1 MICILNTIISYFG
14 IEQAVLQR
22 IDVIDFDRNQKEARV
37 HFIPNL
43 KVGVLVS
50 SPGEFHPQALSE
62 PYVRFS
68 PHTAPI
74 IQPLGLV
81 LSIGSSLVAKV
92 DRSRNWII

>member
-74 IQPLGLV
+74 IQPLGPCFVHWFLPCCQ
-81 LSIGSSLVAKV
+81 G
-92 DRSRNWII
+92 

>member
-50 SPGEFHPQALSE
+50 
-62 PYVRFS
+62 
-68 PHTAPI
+68 
-74 IQPLGLV
+74 
-81 LSIGSSLVAKV
+81 
-92 DRSRNWII
+92 